1 MRAVRVENGSV
12 CVVDVPSP
20 QGDGVRVKMKAAG
33 ICGSDLHMIEH
44 GATMGVTLGHELA
57 GELPDGRPVAIEPL
71 APCETCEFCV
81 AGDYQLCRSAPQMI
95 FGIMRDGGMADE
107 LIVPPRCIVPL
118 PNGVAARDASLVE
131 PLAVCRARLP
141 QDRPARRAARRRDR
155 RRLDR
160 PAAPWRRRASPA
172 PRSRSRRATI
182 ASANRASA
190 SARRAIDG
198 EYDVVVE
205 CAGSESAVQRM
216 CELAKPGGTIMLLS
230 SYWGP
235 LALPGFLVMLKELR
249 LQPSSMY
256 GRHSAGRD
264 IEAAAALLA
273 ADPGIPGAIITH
285 RLPLDAA
292 PEAFASR
299 AIARRARSRWC
310 WNPEW

>member
-12 CVVDVPSP
+12 CVVDVPPPS
-20 QGDGVRVKMKAAG
+20 GDGVRVRMKAAG

-71 APCETCEFCV
+71 APCETCELCV

-107 LIVPPRCIVPL
+107 LIVPPRCLVPL

-131 PLAVCRARLP
+131 PLAVAVHGFRLVGLRGG
-141 QDRPARRAARRRDR
+141 QRVAVVGGGSIGLCAVAAARFAGAEVGLEARYDR
-155 RRLDR
+155 QREAGERLGAR
-160 PAAPWRRRASPA
+160 P
-172 PRSRSRRATI
+172 
-182 ASANRASA
+182 
-190 SARRAIDG
+190 IDG

-205 CAGSESAVQRM
+205 CAGSDSAVQRM
-216 CELAKPGGTIMLLS
+216 CELGRPGATIVLLS

-256 GRHSAGRD
+256 GRHATGRD
-264 IEAAAALLA
+264 IEAAAALLGA
-273 ADPGIPGAIITH
+273 NPAIPGAIITH

-292 PEAFASR
+292 PEAFA
-299 AIARRARSRWC
+299 IARDRKAGAIKVVLE
-310 WNPEW
+310 P